1 MAAAA
6 GHILPAGTAG
16 AAATSI
22 AEQAAKVLYSTS
34 TSLVPKAK
42 RARAMT
48 EEDLSDDEPV
58 VVQKRE
64 CPTNVHETDFER
76 LKILVDRY
84 RGDRFLHLLPMPAP
98 AYEALGLP
106 KPGVASLMDTALAC
120 LNKTSVEQYTTS
132 EVEVR
137 DLRETHTAADFPA
150 FYTGPSHPHMIP
162 EGGIRVIPHTEAE
175 PAAVSSGS
183 AGVGARTG
191 LEMIDE

>member
-6 GHILPAGTAG
+6 GVFLPPGTAG
-16 AAATSI
+16 AGATTV
-22 AEQAAKVLYSTS
+22 AEQASKPVVLYSA
-34 TSLVPKAK
+34 PKAK

-48 EEDLSDDEPV
+48 EDDLSDGDEVIVP
-58 VVQKRE
+58 KME
-64 CPTNVHETDFER
+64 CPANVDKSDFER
-76 LKILVDRY
+76 LKILVGRY
-84 RGDRFLHLLPMPAP
+84 RGDRFMHLLPMPP
-98 AYEALGLP
+98 TAYEALGLP

-120 LNKTSVEQYTTS
+120 LNKTSAEEYSTP

-162 EGGIRVIPHTEAE
+162 EGGIRVIPHNAE
-175 PAAVSSGS
+175 AAVSGS
-183 AGVGARTG
+183 AGVGARAG